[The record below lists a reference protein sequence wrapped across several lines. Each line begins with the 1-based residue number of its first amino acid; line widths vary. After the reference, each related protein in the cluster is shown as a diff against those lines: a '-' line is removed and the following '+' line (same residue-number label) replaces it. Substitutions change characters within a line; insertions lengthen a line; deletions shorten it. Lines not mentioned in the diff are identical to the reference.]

1 MKKIY
6 IFIAVLIL
14 SALLTVFSACQSIE
28 MPSDSNENG
37 NQAVSEVS
45 EEENTLL
52 PEISEVPYV
61 DDKIVSKYD
70 TDLNPSWI
78 DMAFMTSVNDTELL
92 LERGTE
98 KNSAACIAVVRLIDI
113 SLFSIS
119 DRPDYV
125 EYKVQIVKVLDKNEL
140 WTADSG
146 DIVNAYN
153 GSCWILQEDGTY
165 EVRVYGYFI
174 SMAEPGS
181 YHIVAL
187 YESQQEEGLA
197 YVLPYT
203 LPLDKD
209 LQYTDFPVGIM
220 EDWETSWHRYQTD
233 RALIKYGFLTP
244 EELPYNF
251 ETGEW
256 YDTSEEK

>member
-1 MKKIY
+1 MKKAF
-6 IFIAVLIL
+6 IFIIIL
-14 SALLTVFSACQSIE
+14 FLSTLLTVFSACQSIE
-28 MPSDSNENG
+28 TPSASNENS
-37 NQAVSEVS
+37 NQGVSEVS
-45 EEENTLL
+45 EEESSLL
-52 PEISEVPYV
+52 PEISEVPFV
-61 DDKIVSKYD
+61 ADKIVSKYD
-70 TDLNPSWI
+70 TNLHPPTFEP
-78 DMAFMTSVNDTELL
+78 AFMTHVGDAERL

-98 KNSAACIAVVRLIDI
+98 RNSAACIAVIRLIDI
-113 SLFSIS
+113 SLFPE
-119 DRPDYV
+119 RHGYA
-125 EYKVQIVKVLDKNEL
+125 EYRLQIVKVLDKNEL

-146 DIVNAYN
+146 DVVNAYDVAI
-153 GSCWILQEDGTY
+153 WLPQEDETY
-165 EVRVYGYFI
+165 ELRVYGYFI
-174 SMAEPGS
+174 NMAEPGA

-187 YESQQEEGLA
+187 YESKEEEGLS
-197 YVLPYT
+197 YVMPYT

-220 EDWETSWHRYQTD
+220 EDWETSWHRYMTD